1 MACERSRAL
10 SSKRNKM
17 ILALGKQSAQ
27 NPQKKYADIM
37 MDRQFKEI
45 TTKWKDDSDKVEKPL
60 AETNDA
66 LGRAK
71 K

>member
-1 MACERSRAL
+1 
-10 SSKRNKM
+10 M